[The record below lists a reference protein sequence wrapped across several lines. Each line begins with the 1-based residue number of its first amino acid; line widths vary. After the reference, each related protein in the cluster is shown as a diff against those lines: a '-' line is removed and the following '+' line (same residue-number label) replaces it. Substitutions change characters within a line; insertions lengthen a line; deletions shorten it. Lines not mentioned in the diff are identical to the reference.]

1 MTWDVSAEWQPLALY
16 AVVGALLLALLF
28 RLPFIGG
35 LLRSLFSLALLGLC
49 LFLLLQQ
56 APFDANLSRLTAPF
70 GLDRQQVEGGEVRIP
85 LSGDGHYWANVSL
98 DGVERRMLIDSG
110 ATVTALSEATARAM
124 ALEPD
129 AGLLPVVMQTAGGLV
144 TVRTATLSRMQLGPI
159 EARNLKVVISP
170 ALGDFDVL
178 GMNFLSRLAGWRVEN
193 SVLILTGS
201 NGTADS
207 NAVPFSARS
216 GA

>member
-1 MTWDVSAEWQPLALY
+1 MTFDVSAEWQRLALY
-16 AVVGALLLALLF
+16 AAAGAMLLALLF

-56 APFDANLSRLTAPF
+56 APYDANLSRVTAAL
-70 GLDRQQVEGGEVRIP
+70 GLDRQEVEGGEIRIP
-85 LSGDGHYWANVSL
+85 LSPDGHYWAAVSL
-98 DGVERRMLIDSG
+98 NGVERRMLIDSG
-110 ATVTALSEATARAM
+110 ATVTALSEATAQAV

-129 AGLLPVVMQTAGGLV
+129 AEVLPVVMRTAGGLV
-144 TVRTATLSRMQLGPI
+144 TARAGTLSRMRLGPI
-159 EARNLKVVISP
+159 EARNLKVVVTP

-193 SVLILTGS
+193 SVLILTPS
-201 NGTADS
+201 TTDAAD
-207 NAVPFSARS
+207 
-216 GA
+216 